1 MAAKREIERRRQE
14 NQRRQIQEEEQKKM
28 RQKPVQAVP
37 PSAKTLS
44 RIQSIANVG
53 PRLER
58 LYVRIANRMKLRQ
71 KSEEPENKRLEYQ
84 TKAASFQKS
93 NASKRALQQES
104 SSDDLQNARL
114 APPKPGGP
122 AYQQEGAKKRRTGEF
137 EEEHP
142 RPAKEMAP
150 PIRQSAVRGGLGQKG
165 GLPHGYIPAS
175 QSASSSTA
183 PSMLRPPTKPGGVP
197 HVEGVKFSKEKL
209 RFAPAETSAPA
220 SGPSSSDPAPNPTSN
235 SVAFKTPGAPK
246 SMRPTKTPA
255 GVKESPIYQ
264 NGELIELPEIP
275 TEYVFHSPSIHLLMQ
290 LLTPTP
296 APKTKMTMMTMLRKT
311 PSASLTGPNL
321 QNSARN
327 YNASRR

>member
-28 RQKPVQAVP
+28 RQKPAQAVP

-58 LYVRIANRMKLRQ
+58 LYARIANRMKLRQ

-150 PIRQSAVRGGLGQKG
+150 PIRQSAVRGLGQKG
-165 GLPHGYIPAS
+165 GLPHGYLPAS

-220 SGPSSSDPAPNPTSN
+220 SGPSSSDPAPNPASN
-235 SVAFKTPGAPK
+235 SVAFKTPGASK

-290 LLTPTP
+290 LLTPAP

-311 PSASLTGPNL
+311 PSASPTGPNP
-321 QNSARN
+321 QNSARS
-327 YNASRR
+327 YNASKQ